1 MPTSGLPVRPEPLH
15 LGLWIPRF
23 PAQCR
28 AAAAPGLRR
37 RPFAIVRQS
46 AAGHR
51 CQVWSCSAAAADLG
65 IEEGTPVYI
74 LRRSRPEV
82 PILLRNRADEKAVAD
97 ALLEI
102 IDRHTPV
109 RDHDGRGVALLDLT
123 GTPAQ
128 RGEDL
133 DDFACRLQVEVVDG
147 TGVEDVRIGLSCSR
161 LVAYLMAIEAAAGAV
176 QVCPPGNEPAALADV
191 DTAKLPGLTGAC
203 RARLQRYGLAR
214 VGQLQE
220 ISRAALASRFGREGG
235 RLHALARGAGWT
247 GEVARCAQPPIEVET
262 ILERDVIDSGRL
274 EQSVCYTADRVC
286 HELECRDAILTAM
299 RMVLRYSDG
308 RRRQRTVV
316 LPRPTQ
322 AFAAIAATAVSLF
335 NQLNECRIAV
345 RSITI
350 CAGRIQT
357 DTCQADLFDG
367 DGEGRQR
374 ALGRS
379 IAAIR
384 RRSGFGA
391 ILPAATLPVYQS
403 DLAARA
409 GSPPGGSD

>member
-1 MPTSGLPVRPEPLH
+1 MPTSGRPARPEPLH
-15 LGLWIPRF
+15 LGLWMPRF

-28 AAAAPGLRR
+28 ASAAPQLRR
-37 RPFAIVRQS
+37 RPFVLVRQS
-46 AAGHR
+46 ADSHR
-51 CQVWSCSAAAADLG
+51 SQVWSCSEAAADLG
-65 IEEGTPVYI
+65 IEAGTPVYM
-74 LRRSRPEV
+74 LRRLWPEV
-82 PILLRNRADEKAVAD
+82 PVLLRNRVDENAVAD

-109 RDHDGRGVALLDLT
+109 REHDGRGVALLDLT

-133 DDFACRLQVEVVDG
+133 DAFACRFQGEVVDG

-161 LVAYLMAIEAAAGAV
+161 LLAYLMATEAAAGAV
-176 QVCPPGNEPAALADV
+176 QVCPPGDEAAALAGV

-203 RARLQRYGLAR
+203 RARLRRYGLAR
-214 VGQLQE
+214 VGQLQVL
-220 ISRAALASRFGREGG
+220 SQAALASRFGREGG
-235 RLHALARGAGWT
+235 GLYALARGAGWT
-247 GEVARCAQPPIEVET
+247 GEVAHRAHPPIEVET
-262 ILERDVIDSGRL
+262 ILERDVIDSDRL
-274 EQSVCYTADRVC
+274 GQSVFYTADRVC
-286 HELECRDAILTAM
+286 HELKSRDAILRSM

-322 AFAAIAATAVSLF
+322 ALAAIAAAAVSLF
-335 NQLNECRIAV
+335 NQLNEGRIAV

-350 CAGRIQT
+350 RAGRLEN
-357 DTCQADLFDG
+357 DTGQADLFDG
-367 DGEGRQR
+367 EGEGRER

-391 ILPAATLPVYQS
+391 ILPAATLPVYQT

-409 GSPPGGSD
+409 GSRPGGSE